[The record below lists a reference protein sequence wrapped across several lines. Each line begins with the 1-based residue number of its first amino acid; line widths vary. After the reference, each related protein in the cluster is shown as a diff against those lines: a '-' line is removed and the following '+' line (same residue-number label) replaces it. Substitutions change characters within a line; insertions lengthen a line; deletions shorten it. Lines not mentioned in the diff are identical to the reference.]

1 MSAIKGL
8 KPESLWRFFQEI
20 SKIPR
25 ESKHEDGIRKYIV
38 ETAARLGL
46 TSTVDVAGNVVVYKP
61 GSGSGRP
68 VILQSHLDMVCEK
81 DKGTDHDFQTDPI
94 RLVRDGGWI
103 RADGTTLGA
112 DNGIGVAAMLAVMED
127 DALIHP
133 DIEFLFTID
142 EETGLTGANMLE
154 AGIFKGRTLINL
166 DSEEDGTLFIGCA
179 GGKNTDCS
187 LDVTF
192 EEATGNPVPV
202 AIKITGLA
210 GGHSGTDIHR
220 GRGNATKLLMRF
232 LKELAGA
239 VPYRLVS
246 ISGGSKHNVI
256 PREAEAVV
264 LVEPEAF
271 DGLFELARTTNENF
285 ARELSGID
293 DHIRIVVNK
302 DIPAQK
308 AVVSQKDTGLILDLL
323 HALPHG
329 VMQMNEAT
337 GDFVV
342 TSTNLAICTLDD
354 SRLSVLTNQRSAYKS
369 SIEDISEMVAS
380 IGRMA
385 GAQVTKAHD
394 YPAWR
399 PDFQSRVLALSK
411 EVYTEMFGTEPK
423 VKVIHAGLECA
434 VFGEK
439 MPGLDM
445 ISFGPTI
452 EQAHSPSERVLINGA
467 DRMWVFLTALLKG
480 LSKE

>member
-1 MSAIKGL
+1 M
-8 KPESLWRFFQEI
+8 
-20 SKIPR
+20 IPR
-25 ESKHEDGIRKYIV
+25 ESKHEDGIREYV
-38 ETAARLGL
+38 VLTAARLGL
-46 TSTVDVAGNVVVYKP
+46 TSIVDAAGNVIVYKP
-61 GSGSGRP
+61 GSGSGSP

-81 DKGTDHDFQTDPI
+81 DKGTDHDFGTDPI
-94 RLVRDGGWI
+94 RLVRDGDWI

-127 DALIHP
+127 ASLTHP

-142 EETGLTGANMLE
+142 EETGLTGANLLE
-154 AGIFKGRTLINL
+154 PGIFKARTLINL

-187 LDVTF
+187 LEVAVED
-192 EEATGNPVPV
+192 APRSLVPV
-202 AIKITGLA
+202 SIKVTGLA

-220 GRGNATKLLMRF
+220 GRGNATKLLVRF
-232 LKELAGA
+232 LKHLAA
-239 VPYRLVS
+239 DAPCRLS
-246 ISGGSKHNVI
+246 SLSGGSKHNVI
-256 PREAEAVV
+256 PREAEAVILAGAEDLDGLLRLAKV
-264 LVEPEAF
+264 TNEAF
-271 DGLFELARTTNENF
+271 A
-285 ARELSGID
+285 AELSGID
-293 DHIRIVVNK
+293 DHVRIVVSR
-302 DIPAQK
+302 DAPAQK
-308 AVVSQKDTGLILDLL
+308 TVVAQKDTALILDLL

-329 VMQMNEAT
+329 VMQMNEAD
-337 GDFVV
+337 GGFVV

-385 GAQVTKAHD
+385 GAHVVKESD

-399 PDFQSRVLALSK
+399 PDFGSRVLALSK
-411 EVYTEMFGTEPK
+411 EIYAGMFGAAPE

-439 MPGLDM
+439 IPGLDM

-452 EQAHSPSERVLINGA
+452 EQAHSPSERVLIGGVE
-467 DRMWVFLTALLKG
+467 RMWVFLTRLLEG
-480 LSKE
+480 LSGR